1 MKGAVALLLA
11 AAVSPV
17 AGQSLLTYDNS
28 GALISQTEAALR
40 PGGMAYV
47 SREALYGA
55 ASAIVIEAG
64 GRLHPVLWVTG
75 DEPDIAVARVWIGL
89 QAQPG
94 PDPSTRKPDRAVAGG
109 VECQVGELKEM
120 GAEGMLARLDFGQ
133 RRPPASAPLYDEHGL
148 LAGWSLGR
156 EVDGKMFWFAA
167 PAGRLDQM
175 PPIRETLEQ
184 WNARRPRESEAAYS
198 KALGHLWVDDIE
210 GALFYMR
217 KAVDTDPSNARAWM
231 QLGFTEGK
239 AGLGPQRIRSYKK
252 AVEIDPGLEAAR
264 YLLGMNLLMTGDRDG
279 AREQHKALVRLKS
292 AYAHRLKGFLDS
304 LHVDEIDGGK
314 VKHRHGKSA

>member
-1 MKGAVALLLA
+1 MKGVVALLLA
-11 AAVSPV
+11 AAVPPV
-17 AGQSLLTYDNS
+17 AGQSLLTYDSS
-28 GALISQTEAALR
+28 GALISHTEAAMR
-40 PGGMAYV
+40 PGGIAYV

-55 ASAIVIEAG
+55 AAATVIGTDG
-64 GRLHPVLWVTG
+64 GLHPVLWVTG

-89 QAQPG
+89 QAKPG

-109 VECQVGELKEM
+109 VECHVGELKEL
-120 GAEGMLARLDFGQ
+120 GAEGMLARLDFGSL
-133 RRPPASAPLYDEHGL
+133 PAPLSAPLYDEHGL

-184 WNARRPRESEAAYS
+184 WNARRPKESEAAYS

-231 QLGFTEGK
+231 QLGFAEGK

-264 YLLGMNLLMTGDRDG
+264 YLLGMNLLMTGDRGG
-279 AREQHKALVRLKS
+279 AVQQYKALMRLKS
-292 AYAHRLKGFLDS
+292 AYASRLKSFLDS

-314 VKHRHGKSA
+314 VKHPHGKSA